1 MCTKHEINQVV
12 QKLNKH
18 TLEVRE
24 MKRQIELPYVL
35 KIRESCVYVD
45 NISLC
50 VESKSSDSM
59 EGILVDEI

>member
-1 MCTKHEINQVV
+1 M

-24 MKRQIELPYVL
+24 MKRQIEFPYVL

-45 NISLC
+45 NTSLF
-50 VESKSSDSM
+50 VETQSSESM
-59 EGILVDEI
+59 EGIVMDGI